1 MLSFF
6 RRVSNSKVG
15 TGIMALMLIGIL
27 AGFAI
32 ADVSNF
38 GSGNIGFG
46 GMSQS
51 TLASVGGREVA
62 ERDLENQMQRRLQQ
76 ARQENPDANYAS
88 IMGDFDGMLG
98 ALIDDA
104 SGLAFADKY
113 GFPLSKRLIDGT
125 IAQLPQAK
133 GLNGQFS
140 EQAYQA
146 FLQRERLTD
155 KQVRQIISG
164 GLLQRLMVTPIAA
177 NARVPVGVAT
187 PYASMLL
194 ETREGEGVAVPID
207 VFKRGLQPTDAALQ
221 QYYSANRARYAVPE
235 QRVVRLATVGPAQV
249 GNVAASP
256 QEIAA
261 YYNANRANYA
271 ANDTRSLSQVVVPD
285 RGTANAIATRAKAGG
300 TLAAAAAPAGT
311 NAAVTTLQDQTRQ
324 AYSSVAGQVVAG
336 AAFSAPS
343 GAVIGPL
350 QSDFGWVVVK
360 VDGVKSTGGK
370 TLEQATPEIAEKLNA
385 DKRKAA
391 IEDIVDR
398 LQTAIDDGSNFAEAA
413 AAAKLSVTTTPLITA
428 NGTSR
433 TDVAYKLPPELAPA
447 IKPAFEIA
455 ANDPPEVVALGDQG
469 YVMVS
474 PAEVVPAAPA
484 PLASIRERVAADWTA
499 AEALK
504 RAKATA
510 DAIAAKAAGGASLAE
525 AAKQSGAALPA
536 PMPLG
541 ARRIQLMNAQ
551 GQVPPPLRV
560 LFSVPNGKARAVP
573 VPGGKGFY
581 VVKVNKVVPGNAML
595 QPALIGKVRGDL
607 QQSVSEDYGRQ
618 FQAAVRAEMKVKRN
632 ESAIAAT
639 KSRLASASN

>member
-6 RRVSNSKVG
+6 RRVSKSKVG
-15 TGIMALMLIGIL
+15 TGIMAFILIAIL
-27 AGFAI
+27 AGFAV
-32 ADVSNF
+32 ADISNF
-38 GSGNIGFG
+38 GSGKVGFG
-46 GMSQS
+46 GMGQS
-51 TLASVGGREVA
+51 TLAKVGGREVT
-62 ERDLENQMQRRLQQ
+62 ERDLDDQMQRRLQA
-76 ARQENPDANYAS
+76 ARQERPDATYAS
-88 IMGDFDGMLG
+88 VMGDFDGMLD

-104 SGLAFADKY
+104 SALAFSDKY

-140 EQAYQA
+140 EQAYQQ

-155 KQVRQIISG
+155 EQVRQIISG
-164 GLLQRLMVTPIAA
+164 GLLQRLMVTPVAA

-194 ETREGEGVAVPID
+194 EARQGEAVALPTD
-207 VFKRGLQPTDAALQ
+207 SFKRGLQPTDPALQ
-221 QYYSANRARYAVPE
+221 QYYSVNRARYTVPE
-235 QRVVRLATVGPAQV
+235 QRVLRMASVSPAQV
-249 GNVAASP
+249 ANVAASP

-271 ANDTRSLSQVVVPD
+271 AKDTRSLSQVVVPD
-285 RGTANAIATRAKAGG
+285 RATANAIATRAKAGG
-300 TLAAAAAPAGT
+300 TLSAAAAPAGG

-391 IEDIVDR
+391 IEDIVDK
-398 LQTAIDDGSNFAEAA
+398 LQNAIDDGSNFAEAA
-413 AAAKLSVTTTPLITA
+413 AAAKLPVTTTPLITA

-433 TDVAYKLPPELAPA
+433 TDPGYKLAPELAPA
-447 IKPAFEIA
+447 IKSGFEIA
-455 ANDPPEVVALGDQG
+455 ANDPPEVVALGDKG

-484 PLASIRERVAADWTA
+484 PLASIRDRVAADWTA

-504 RAKATA
+504 RAKAAA
-510 DAIAAKAAGGASLAE
+510 DAIAAKAAQGASLAE
-525 AAKQSGAALPA
+525 AAKQSGATLPA

-551 GQVPPPLRV
+551 GEVPPPLRV

-595 QPALIGKVRGDL
+595 QPALIGKVQGDL
-607 QQSVSEDYGRQ
+607 ARTVSEDYGRQ

-639 KSRLASASN
+639 KSRLASGQ